1 MADLNT
7 SQIRN
12 VALTAH
18 NGAGKTS
25 LADALFFTAG
35 GTTRQGKVD
44 DQTSLSDYEPEEQR
58 RGSSVQLAILPC
70 SWKDHRINILDT
82 PGYPD
87 FRGDMLSAVRVA
99 DSAIIVI
106 SAAAG
111 IEVGAQQA
119 WSYTEDLGIPT
130 AIVVNKL
137 DRENTSYEQT
147 CMELAEAWGRQC
159 VSLQMVEGA
168 AESFSGVSSALE
180 SGDLDESVI
189 EAIAEADDDLLM
201 KYLDGESLSPDEIS
215 SGLKAGI
222 LSRSIVPIFAAA
234 AATNTGTAELL
245 DSIAELM
252 PSPDDVEVPDVPEG
266 KQANLV
272 FKTAADPFVGK
283 LSYFRVYGATA
294 TSNAPLWNV
303 NQGENERIGQVYR
316 PAGKETEPVTEVIR
330 GDIGVI
336 SRLSHTGTFDTLC
349 DKDSEVKL
357 TGADLP
363 SPVFALA
370 VTPSSQA
377 DLDKMAD
384 SLARITEEDPTL
396 EIERNPDTSE
406 TVLHG
411 LGDIHVDLAI
421 ERIARKF
428 DVNLDTALPSIPYR
442 ETVGGQTSVS
452 YKHKKQSGGRGQYGH
467 VVLEISP
474 AGAGEGITFGSKV
487 VGGNVPKDYIPAVE
501 KGVRNAAVGGVVAG
515 YPVVDVAVTLTD
527 GSSHSVDSSG
537 MAFEIAGSMGFRQ
550 AVRDAKPTLL
560 EPVLKLKILAPDDC
574 AGDVMGDLNS
584 RRARIG
590 GMEPK
595 GKGLTEIT
603 AEAPASMMQRYAAD
617 LRSLTKARGDFTAV
631 ADHYEPV
638 PPMDAQKVIASR
650 QSGEEEE

>member
-1 MADLNT
+1 MANLKT
-7 SQIRN
+7 GQIRN
-12 VALTAH
+12 VAITAH

-25 LADALFFTAG
+25 LVDALFFTAG
-35 GTTRQGKVD
+35 GSNRQGRVD
-44 DQTSLSDYEPEEQR
+44 DQTSISDYEPEEQR
-58 RGSSVQLAILPC
+58 RGSSIQLAVLPC
-70 SWKDHRINILDT
+70 SWKDHRINLLDT

-87 FRGDMLSAVRVA
+87 FRGDMLSAIRVA
-99 DSAIIVI
+99 DSVIIVV
-106 SAAAG
+106 SAASG

-119 WSYTEDLGIPT
+119 WNYTEDLGIPT

-137 DRENTSYEQT
+137 DRENTSFDQT
-147 CMELAEAWGRQC
+147 CLEIAEAWGRQC
-159 VSLQMVEGA
+159 VSVQTVDGDG
-168 AESFSGVSSALE
+168 ESFSSVSSALE
-180 SGDLDESVI
+180 SGDLDETVI

-201 KYLDGESLSPDEIS
+201 KYLEGEALTPEEVS

-222 LSRSIVPIFAAA
+222 LDRSIIPVFATSAA
-234 AATNTGTAELL
+234 ENVGTTELL
-245 DSIAELM
+245 DSIVGLL

-266 KQANLV
+266 VQASLV
-272 FKTAADPFVGK
+272 FKTSADPFVGK
-283 LSYFRVYGATA
+283 LSYFRVYGATLK
-294 TSNAPLWNV
+294 SNAPLWNA
-303 NQGENERIGQVYR
+303 NRGENERVGQVYR
-316 PAGKETEPVTEVIR
+316 PAGKETEPVNAVIR

-336 SRLSHTGTFDTLC
+336 SRLSHTRTFDTLC
-349 DKDSEVKL
+349 DKDNEIKL
-357 TGADLP
+357 VGVNLP

-396 EIERNPDTSE
+396 EIERNADTSE
-406 TVLHG
+406 TILHG

-442 ETVGGQTSVS
+442 ETVKGQTSVS
-452 YKHKKQSGGRGQYGH
+452 YRHKKQSGGRGQYGH
-467 VVLEISP
+467 VVLQISP
-474 AGAGEGITFGSKV
+474 ARAGTGITFGSKV
-487 VGGNVPKDYIPAVE
+487 VGGNVPKDYIPSVE
-501 KGVRNAAVGGVVAG
+501 KGVRNAANGGVVAG
-515 YPVVDVAVTLTD
+515 YPVVDVAVLLTD

-537 MAFEIAGSMGFRQ
+537 MAFEIAASMGFRQ

-631 ADHYEPV
+631 IDHYEPV
-638 PPMDAQKVIASR
+638 PPQDARKVIAAR
-650 QSGEEEE
+650 QSGEEE

>member
-7 SQIRN
+7 GQIRN
-12 VALTAH
+12 VALAAH

-25 LADALFFTAG
+25 LADALFFAAG

-58 RGSSVQLAILPC
+58 RGSSIQLAILPC
-70 SWKDHRINILDT
+70 SWNDHLINVLDT

-87 FRGDMLSAVRVA
+87 FRGDMVSAIRVA
-99 DSAIIVI
+99 DSVIIVV
-106 SAAAG
+106 SAASG

-119 WSYTEDLGIPT
+119 WNYTSDLGIPT

-137 DRENTSYEQT
+137 DRENTSFGQT
-147 CMELAEAWGRQC
+147 CLEIAEAWGRQC
-159 VSLQMVEGA
+159 VPVQTVDA
-168 AESFSGVSSALE
+168 DAESFSSVSSTLE

-189 EAIAEADDDLLM
+189 EAIAEADDDLMM
-201 KYLDGESLSPDEIS
+201 KYLEGEELSPEEVS
-215 SGLKAGI
+215 SGLKAGV
-222 LSRSIVPIFAAA
+222 LDRSIIPIFATSAA
-234 AATNTGTAELL
+234 KNIGTTELL
-245 DSIAELM
+245 DGIIKVM
-252 PSPDDVEVPDVPEG
+252 PSPDDVESPDIPEG
-266 KQANLV
+266 VQAALV
-272 FKTAADPFVGK
+272 FKTSADPFVGK
-283 LSYFRVYGATA
+283 LSYFRVYGATLK
-294 TSNAPLWNV
+294 SNTPLWNV
-303 NQGENERIGQVYR
+303 NKGETERVGQVYR
-316 PAGKETEPVTEVIR
+316 PAGKENEPVGQLVR
-330 GDIGVI
+330 GDIGVV
-336 SRLSHTGTFDTLC
+336 SRLSHTETFDTLS
-349 DKDSEVKL
+349 DKDADVKL
-357 TGADLP
+357 VGVDLP

-370 VTPSSQA
+370 VTPSTQA

-384 SLARITEEDPTL
+384 SLSRITEEDPTL
-396 EIERNPDTSE
+396 KLERNAATSE
-406 TVLHG
+406 TILHG

-442 ETVGGQTSVS
+442 ETVIGQTSVS

-474 AGAGEGITFGSKV
+474 AKAGAGITFASKV
-487 VGGNVPKDYIPAVE
+487 VGGNVPKDYIPSVE
-501 KGVRNAAVGGVVAG
+501 KGVRNAANSGVVAG
-515 YPVVDVAVTLTD
+515 FPVVDVAVMLTD

-537 MAFEIAGSMGFRQ
+537 MAFEIAASMGFRQ
-550 AVRDAKPTLL
+550 GVRDAKPTLL
-560 EPVLKLKILAPDDC
+560 EPVLKLKILSPDDC
-574 AGDVMGDLNS
+574 AGDVMGDLSS

-631 ADHYEPV
+631 MDHYEPV
-638 PPMDAQKVIASR
+638 PPQDAQKLIAAR
-650 QSGEEEE
+650 QSGEEE

>member
-1 MADLNT
+1 MNT
-7 SQIRN
+7 GQIRN
-12 VALTAH
+12 VAFAAH

-35 GTTRQGKVD
+35 GTNRQGKVD
-44 DQTSLSDYEPEEQR
+44 DQTSISDYEPEEQR
-58 RGSSVQLAILPC
+58 RGSSIQLAILPC
-70 SWKDHRINILDT
+70 SWKDHRINLLDT

-87 FRGDMLSAVRVA
+87 FRGDMVSAIRVA
-99 DSAIIVI
+99 DSVIIVV
-106 SAAAG
+106 SAASG

-119 WSYTEDLGIPT
+119 WNYTEDLDIPT

-137 DRENTSYEQT
+137 DRENTSFGQT
-147 CMELAEAWGRQC
+147 CLEIAEAWGRQC
-159 VSLQMVEGA
+159 VPIQTVNA
-168 AESFSGVSSALE
+168 DAESFSSVSSALD

-201 KYLDGESLSPDEIS
+201 KYLEGDELSPEEIS
-215 SGLKAGI
+215 AGLKAGI
-222 LSRSIVPIFAAA
+222 LDRSIIPIFATSAA
-234 AATNTGTAELL
+234 NNTGTAELL
-245 DSIAELM
+245 DGIASLL
-252 PSPDDVEVPDVPEG
+252 PSPDDVEAPDLPEG
-266 KQANLV
+266 AQANLI
-272 FKTAADPFVGK
+272 FKTSADPVVGK
-283 LSYFRVYGATA
+283 LSYFRVYGATLK
-294 TSNAPLWNV
+294 SNAQLWNV
-303 NQGENERIGQVYR
+303 NKGENERVGQVYR
-316 PAGKETEPVTEVIR
+316 PAGKETEPVDQVIR

-336 SRLSHTGTFDTLC
+336 SRLSYTRTFDTLC
-349 DKDSEVKL
+349 DKDNPVELDGV
-357 TGADLP
+357 DLP

-370 VTPSSQA
+370 VKPSTQA

-396 EIERNPDTSE
+396 AIERNAATSE
-406 TVLHG
+406 TILHG

-442 ETVGGQTSVS
+442 ETVIGQTSVS

-474 AGAGEGITFGSKV
+474 AKAGAGITFGSKI
-487 VGGNVPKDYIPAVE
+487 VGGNVPKDYIPSVE
-501 KGVRNAAVGGVVAG
+501 KGVRNAATGGVVAG
-515 YPVVDVAVTLTD
+515 YPVVDVAVLLTD

-537 MAFEIAGSMGFRQ
+537 MAFEIAASMGFRQ

-560 EPVLKLKILAPDDC
+560 EPVLKLKIIAPDDC
-574 AGDVMGDLNS
+574 AGDVMGDLSS

-603 AEAPASMMQRYAAD
+603 AEAPASTMQRYAAD

-631 ADHYEPV
+631 MDHYEPV
-638 PPMDAQKVIASR
+638 PPQEAQKVISAR
-650 QSGEEEE
+650 QSGEEE

>member
-7 SQIRN
+7 GQIRN
-12 VALTAH
+12 VALAAH

-35 GTTRQGKVD
+35 GTNRQGKVD
-44 DQTSLSDYEPEEQR
+44 DQTSISDYEPEEQR
-58 RGSSVQLAILPC
+58 RGSSIQLAILPC
-70 SWKDHRINILDT
+70 SWKDHRINLLDT

-87 FRGDMLSAVRVA
+87 FRGDMVSAIRVA
-99 DSAIIVI
+99 DSVIIVV
-106 SAAAG
+106 SAASG

-119 WSYTEDLGIPT
+119 WNYTEDLGIPT

-137 DRENTSYEQT
+137 DRENTSFGQT
-147 CMELAEAWGRQC
+147 CLEIAEAWGRQC
-159 VSLQMVEGA
+159 VPIQTVNA
-168 AESFSGVSSALE
+168 DAESFSSVSSALD

-201 KYLDGESLSPDEIS
+201 KYLEGDELSPEEIS
-215 SGLKAGI
+215 AGLKAGI
-222 LSRSIVPIFAAA
+222 LDRSIIPIFATSAA
-234 AATNTGTAELL
+234 NNTGTAELL
-245 DSIAELM
+245 DGIASLL
-252 PSPDDVEVPDVPEG
+252 PSPDDVEAPDLPEG
-266 KQANLV
+266 AQANLI
-272 FKTAADPFVGK
+272 FKTSADPFVGK
-283 LSYFRVYGATA
+283 LSYFRVYGATLK
-294 TSNAPLWNV
+294 SNAQLWNV
-303 NQGENERIGQVYR
+303 NKGENERVGQVYR
-316 PAGKETEPVTEVIR
+316 PAGKETEPVDQVIR

-336 SRLSHTGTFDTLC
+336 SRLSYTQTFDTLC
-349 DKDSEVKL
+349 DKDNAVKL
-357 TGADLP
+357 DGVDLP

-370 VTPSSQA
+370 VTPSTQA

-396 EIERNPDTSE
+396 AIERNAATSE
-406 TVLHG
+406 TILHG

-442 ETVGGQTSVS
+442 ETVIGQTSVS

-474 AGAGEGITFGSKV
+474 AKAGAGITFGSKI
-487 VGGNVPKDYIPAVE
+487 VGGNVPKDYIPSVE
-501 KGVRNAAVGGVVAG
+501 KGVRNAATGGVVAG
-515 YPVVDVAVTLTD
+515 YPVVDVAVLLTD

-537 MAFEIAGSMGFRQ
+537 MAFEIAASMGFRQ

-574 AGDVMGDLNS
+574 AGDVMGDLSS

-603 AEAPASMMQRYAAD
+603 AEAPASTMQRYAAD

-631 ADHYEPV
+631 MDHYEPV
-638 PPMDAQKVIASR
+638 PPQEAQKVISAR
-650 QSGEEEE
+650 QSGEE

>member
-1 MADLNT
+1 MNT
-7 SQIRN
+7 GQIRN
-12 VALTAH
+12 VAFAAH

-35 GTTRQGKVD
+35 GTNRQGKVD
-44 DQTSLSDYEPEEQR
+44 DQTSISDYEPEEQR
-58 RGSSVQLAILPC
+58 RGSSIQLAILPC
-70 SWKDHRINILDT
+70 SWKDHRINLLDT

-87 FRGDMLSAVRVA
+87 FRGDMVSAIRVA
-99 DSAIIVI
+99 DSVIIVV
-106 SAAAG
+106 SAASG

-119 WSYTEDLGIPT
+119 WNYTEDLGIPT

-137 DRENTSYEQT
+137 DRENTSFGQT
-147 CMELAEAWGRQC
+147 CLEIAEAWGRQC
-159 VSLQMVEGA
+159 VPIQTVNA
-168 AESFSGVSSALE
+168 DAESFSSVSSALD

-201 KYLDGESLSPDEIS
+201 KYLEGDELSPEEIS
-215 SGLKAGI
+215 AGLKAGI
-222 LSRSIVPIFAAA
+222 LDRSIIPIFATSAA
-234 AATNTGTAELL
+234 NNTGTAELL
-245 DSIAELM
+245 DGIASLL
-252 PSPDDVEVPDVPEG
+252 PSPDDVEAPDLPEG
-266 KQANLV
+266 AQANLI
-272 FKTAADPFVGK
+272 FKTSADPFVGK
-283 LSYFRVYGATA
+283 LSYFRVYGATLK
-294 TSNAPLWNV
+294 SNAQLWNV
-303 NQGENERIGQVYR
+303 NKGENERVGQVYR
-316 PAGKETEPVTEVIR
+316 PAGKETEPVDQVIR

-336 SRLSHTGTFDTLC
+336 SRLSYTRTFDTLC
-349 DKDSEVKL
+349 DKDNPVELDGV
-357 TGADLP
+357 DLP

-370 VTPSSQA
+370 VKPSTQA

-396 EIERNPDTSE
+396 AIERNAATSE
-406 TVLHG
+406 TILHG

-442 ETVGGQTSVS
+442 ETVIGQTSVS

-474 AGAGEGITFGSKV
+474 AKAGAGITFGSKI
-487 VGGNVPKDYIPAVE
+487 VGGNVPKDYIPSVE
-501 KGVRNAAVGGVVAG
+501 KGVRNAATGGVVAG
-515 YPVVDVAVTLTD
+515 YPVVDVAVLLTD

-537 MAFEIAGSMGFRQ
+537 MAFEIAASMGFRQ

-560 EPVLKLKILAPDDC
+560 EPVLKLKIIAPDDC
-574 AGDVMGDLNS
+574 AGDVMGDLSS

-603 AEAPASMMQRYAAD
+603 AEAPASTMQRYAAD

-631 ADHYEPV
+631 MDHYEPV
-638 PPMDAQKVIASR
+638 PPQEAQKVISAR
-650 QSGEEEE
+650 QSGEEE

>member
-1 MADLNT
+1 MNT
-7 SQIRN
+7 GQIRN
-12 VALTAH
+12 VAFAAH

-35 GTTRQGKVD
+35 GTNRQGKVD
-44 DQTSLSDYEPEEQR
+44 DQTSISDYEPEEQR
-58 RGSSVQLAILPC
+58 RGSSIQLAILPC
-70 SWKDHRINILDT
+70 SWKDHRINLLDT

-87 FRGDMLSAVRVA
+87 FRGDMVSAIRVA
-99 DSAIIVI
+99 DSVIIVV
-106 SAAAG
+106 SAASG

-119 WSYTEDLGIPT
+119 WNYTEDLGIPT

-137 DRENTSYEQT
+137 DRENTSFGQT
-147 CMELAEAWGRQC
+147 CLEIAEAWGRQC
-159 VSLQMVEGA
+159 VPIQTVNA
-168 AESFSGVSSALE
+168 DAESFSSVSSALD

-201 KYLDGESLSPDEIS
+201 KYLEGDELSPEEIS
-215 SGLKAGI
+215 AGLKAGI
-222 LSRSIVPIFAAA
+222 LDRSIIPIFATSAA
-234 AATNTGTAELL
+234 NNTGTAELL
-245 DSIAELM
+245 DGIASLL
-252 PSPDDVEVPDVPEG
+252 PSPDDVEAPDLPEG
-266 KQANLV
+266 AQANLI
-272 FKTAADPFVGK
+272 FKTSADPFGGK
-283 LSYFRVYGATA
+283 LSYFRVYGATLK
-294 TSNAPLWNV
+294 SNAQLWNV
-303 NQGENERIGQVYR
+303 NKGENERVGQVYR
-316 PAGKETEPVTEVIR
+316 PAGKETEPVDQVIR

-336 SRLSHTGTFDTLC
+336 SRLSYTRTFDTLC
-349 DKDSEVKL
+349 DKDNPVELDGV
-357 TGADLP
+357 DLP

-370 VTPSSQA
+370 VKPSTQA

-396 EIERNPDTSE
+396 AIERNAATSE
-406 TVLHG
+406 TILHG

-442 ETVGGQTSVS
+442 ETVIGQTSVS

-474 AGAGEGITFGSKV
+474 AKAGAGITFGSKI
-487 VGGNVPKDYIPAVE
+487 VGGNVPKDYIPSVE
-501 KGVRNAAVGGVVAG
+501 KGVRNAATGGVVAG
-515 YPVVDVAVTLTD
+515 YPVVDVAVLLTD

-537 MAFEIAGSMGFRQ
+537 MAFEIAASMGFRQ

-560 EPVLKLKILAPDDC
+560 EPVLKLKIIAPDDC
-574 AGDVMGDLNS
+574 AGDVMGDLSS

-603 AEAPASMMQRYAAD
+603 AEAPASTMQRYAAD

-631 ADHYEPV
+631 MDHYEPV
-638 PPMDAQKVIASR
+638 PPQEAQKVISAR
-650 QSGEEEE
+650 QSGEEE

>member
-1 MADLNT
+1 MNT
-7 SQIRN
+7 GQIRN
-12 VALTAH
+12 VAFAAH

-35 GTTRQGKVD
+35 GTNRQGKVD
-44 DQTSLSDYEPEEQR
+44 DQTSISDYEPEEQR
-58 RGSSVQLAILPC
+58 RGSSIQLAILPC
-70 SWKDHRINILDT
+70 SWKDHRINLLDT

-87 FRGDMLSAVRVA
+87 FRGDMVSAIRVA
-99 DSAIIVI
+99 DSVIIVV
-106 SAAAG
+106 SAASG

-119 WSYTEDLGIPT
+119 WNYTEDLGIPT

-137 DRENTSYEQT
+137 DRENTSFGQT
-147 CMELAEAWGRQC
+147 CLEIAEAWGRQC
-159 VSLQMVEGA
+159 VPIQTVNA
-168 AESFSGVSSALE
+168 DAESFSSVSSALD

-201 KYLDGESLSPDEIS
+201 KYLEGDELSPEEIS
-215 SGLKAGI
+215 AGLKAGI
-222 LSRSIVPIFAAA
+222 LDRSIIPIFATSAA
-234 AATNTGTAELL
+234 KNTGTAELL
-245 DSIAELM
+245 DGIASLL
-252 PSPDDVEVPDVPEG
+252 PSPDDVEAPDLPEG
-266 KQANLV
+266 AQANLI
-272 FKTAADPFVGK
+272 FKTSADPFVGK
-283 LSYFRVYGATA
+283 LSYFRVYGATLK
-294 TSNAPLWNV
+294 SNAQLWNV
-303 NQGENERIGQVYR
+303 NKGENERVGQVYR
-316 PAGKETEPVTEVIR
+316 PAGKETEPVDQVIR

-336 SRLSHTGTFDTLC
+336 SRLSYTRTFDTLC
-349 DKDSEVKL
+349 DKDNPVELDGV
-357 TGADLP
+357 DLP

-370 VTPSSQA
+370 VKPSTQA

-396 EIERNPDTSE
+396 AIERNAATSE
-406 TVLHG
+406 TILHG

-442 ETVGGQTSVS
+442 ETVIGQTSVS

-474 AGAGEGITFGSKV
+474 AKAGAGITFGSKI
-487 VGGNVPKDYIPAVE
+487 VGGNVPKDYIPSVE
-501 KGVRNAAVGGVVAG
+501 KGVRNAATGGVVAG
-515 YPVVDVAVTLTD
+515 YPVVDVAVLLTD

-537 MAFEIAGSMGFRQ
+537 MAFEIAASMGFRQ

-560 EPVLKLKILAPDDC
+560 EPVLKLKIIAPDDC
-574 AGDVMGDLNS
+574 AGDVMGDLSS

-603 AEAPASMMQRYAAD
+603 AEAPASTMQRYAAD

-631 ADHYEPV
+631 MDHYEPV
-638 PPMDAQKVIASR
+638 PPQEAQKVISAR
-650 QSGEEEE
+650 QSGEEE

>member
-1 MADLNT
+1 MNT
-7 SQIRN
+7 GQIRN
-12 VALTAH
+12 VAFAAH

-35 GTTRQGKVD
+35 GTNRQGKVD
-44 DQTSLSDYEPEEQR
+44 DQTSISDYEPEEQR
-58 RGSSVQLAILPC
+58 RGSSIQLAILPC
-70 SWKDHRINILDT
+70 SWKDHRINLLDT

-87 FRGDMLSAVRVA
+87 FRGDMVSAIRVA
-99 DSAIIVI
+99 DSVIIVV
-106 SAAAG
+106 SAASG

-119 WSYTEDLGIPT
+119 WNYTEDLGIPT

-137 DRENTSYEQT
+137 DRENTSFGQT
-147 CMELAEAWGRQC
+147 CLEIAEAWGRQC
-159 VSLQMVEGA
+159 VPIQTVNA
-168 AESFSGVSSALE
+168 DAESFSSVSSALD

-201 KYLDGESLSPDEIS
+201 KYLEGDELSPEEIS
-215 SGLKAGI
+215 AGLKAGI
-222 LSRSIVPIFAAA
+222 LDRSIIPIFATSAA
-234 AATNTGTAELL
+234 NNTGTAELL
-245 DSIAELM
+245 DGIASLL
-252 PSPDDVEVPDVPEG
+252 PSPDDVEAPDLPEG
-266 KQANLV
+266 AQANLI
-272 FKTAADPFVGK
+272 FKTSADPFVGK
-283 LSYFRVYGATA
+283 LSYFRVCGATLK
-294 TSNAPLWNV
+294 SNAQLWNV
-303 NQGENERIGQVYR
+303 NKGENERVGQVYR
-316 PAGKETEPVTEVIR
+316 PAGKETEPVDQVIR

-336 SRLSHTGTFDTLC
+336 SRLSYTRTFDTLC
-349 DKDSEVKL
+349 DKDNPVELDGV
-357 TGADLP
+357 DLP

-370 VTPSSQA
+370 VKPSTQA

-384 SLARITEEDPTL
+384 SLARIPEEDPTL
-396 EIERNPDTSE
+396 AIERNAATSE
-406 TVLHG
+406 TILHG

-442 ETVGGQTSVS
+442 ETVIGQTSVS

-474 AGAGEGITFGSKV
+474 AKAGAGITFGSKI

-501 KGVRNAAVGGVVAG
+501 KGVRNAATGGVVAG
-515 YPVVDVAVTLTD
+515 YPVVDVAVLLTD

-537 MAFEIAGSMGFRQ
+537 MAFEIAASMGFRQ

-560 EPVLKLKILAPDDC
+560 EPVLKLKIIAPDDC
-574 AGDVMGDLNS
+574 AGDVMGDLSS

-603 AEAPASMMQRYAAD
+603 AEAPASTMQSYAAD

-631 ADHYEPV
+631 MDHYEPV
-638 PPMDAQKVIASR
+638 PPQEAQKVISAR
-650 QSGEEEE
+650 QSGEEE